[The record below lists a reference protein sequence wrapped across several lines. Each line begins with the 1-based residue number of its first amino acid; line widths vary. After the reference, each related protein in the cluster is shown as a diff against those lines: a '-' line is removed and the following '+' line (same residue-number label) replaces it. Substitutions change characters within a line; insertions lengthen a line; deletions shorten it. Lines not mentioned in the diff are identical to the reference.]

1 MATVARSTDERQTA
15 GMALEG
21 WDHIPRGHVADF
33 DVASAPWWLRL
44 WFRTPFVDRYAY
56 PRLVRRGHGYLTP
69 LHDCPAGDRE
79 PIGGG
84 WRLREPGSTPPGS
97 VADLR

>member
-1 MATVARSTDERQTA
+1 MTS
-15 GMALEG
+15 EG
-21 WDHIPRGHVADF
+21 WDHVPRGYGADF

-44 WFRTPFVDRYAY
+44 WFRTPFLDRYAY

-69 LHDCPAGDRE
+69 FPDHAANERE
-79 PIGGG
+79 PVRGG
-84 WRLREPGSTPPGS
+84 WRLRDPSYVPPGS